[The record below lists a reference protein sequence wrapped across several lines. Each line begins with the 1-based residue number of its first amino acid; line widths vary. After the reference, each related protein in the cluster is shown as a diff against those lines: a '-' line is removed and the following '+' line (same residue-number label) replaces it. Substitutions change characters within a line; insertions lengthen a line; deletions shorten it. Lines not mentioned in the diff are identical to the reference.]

1 MAGQQRFLLVL
12 GGVAIA
18 AVGWL
23 GWKMMAGP
31 DLPVR
36 AAAGVRDT
44 TGFQGYVIGSPD
56 APVEI
61 VEYADFQC
69 PICAGFDQVQWPDLK
84 ARLIDAGK
92 IRFVHRD
99 WPLDEAHPHARLAS
113 HAAACY
119 DDQQKF
125 WEGKTE
131 IYRRHGEWNFGSTRQ
146 AYGIFGDIATAIG
159 ANRASWEECMESGKH
174 AARIQA
180 SKEEGSRIGVGGTP
194 TFLINGQLYPG
205 QSSDAMVRLVDSL
218 IAAGATSAP

>member
-12 GGVAIA
+12 GAVGVA

-31 DLPVR
+31 TLPVR
-36 AAAGVRDT
+36 AAVGARDT
-44 TGFQGYVIGSPD
+44 TGFQGYVLGSPD

-69 PICAGFDQVQWPDLK
+69 PICAGFDQVQFPDLK
-84 ARLIDAGK
+84 ARLIDVGK

-99 WPLDEAHPHARLAS
+99 FPLDNIHPHARLAS

-131 IYRRHGEWNFGSTRQ
+131 LYRRHGEWNFGSTRQ
-146 AYGIFGDIATAIG
+146 AYGIFGDIATAVG
-159 ANRASWEECMESGKH
+159 ANRETWEACMESGKH
-174 AARIQA
+174 ANRIQA
-180 SKEEGSRIGVGGTP
+180 SYEEGSRIGVGSTP

-205 QSSDAMVRLVDSL
+205 GSSDAMVRLVDSL
-218 IAAGATSAP
+218 IAAGATAAP